1 MNWNKSLLSDSTNID
16 AISITYGNGYYVAVS
31 IQVVSGTYT
40 LNIMYTQNPADGWAT
55 KTLKNT
61 GVDNI
66 FTAGIAFTGSYFVI
80 PYTTAI
86 SHAFSVLVFSDPT
99 GDITDR
105 EAIFS
110 NTLPITLNSVRYIGS
125 KVIVCG
131 TKSESD
137 IRPYTSGWIWY
148 CTDPTS
154 DWESYCV
161 VEYSAET
168 STTGRAFDAAYDTQD
183 SKYNI
188 YAVARTNDTTNY
200 HRIYETADLAT
211 WHTPTELA
219 NDTLSSPP
227 FPTLAYCADYDAL
240 CLFLHGKIYISKG
253 NQDFIS
259 IDYPTSIGTESVR
272 TATSDGTKFLASSA
286 SNNQADLKV
295 LYSDGDPVVAS
306 NWHVDTLSTGN
317 QVSNS
322 AQFING
328 TKAFIV
334 LAGAGGSVQPAI
346 YTAKFNANE
355 FNRMKD
361 RVPTYPGRIKLTSAG
376 EADTYYLERYDEPTE
391 EGTKLSKVNL
401 LSDDAALAVWN
412 NTPPNVTCTPSTA
425 LEHLGK
431 NAFHVGDI
439 LTTVR
444 DLSGDDNW
452 LKCDGG
458 DVSQTD
464 YPELYAILTTGSI
477 DDSWRNST
485 ISTTDP
491 QYIDMATDGEWFVI
505 LRYLGA
511 SPYTYDVLYTRD
523 PSGVWEHKN
532 VGTGTQTNWTLLQY
546 VNGEFTFFYSSYTS
560 GASFP
565 YKIYAAHTAD
575 PSGEWT
581 VSEVWYSADT
591 SISGL
596 YVKGWTYADNKYVL
610 AVNYNH
616 TSYNGSIGIFW
627 SDTLASTL
635 QGTLYTFLGSLSTNP
650 VTNYSALSA
659 PAYGNGKWALSIYYL
674 NSVSGGNAYY
684 YNQIYYSSDINTLN
698 SSSLRLQCDSVTDNS
713 QYMHYVNALVYGN
726 GFWVGLRGRPSY
738 QGATADY
745 GVFYS
750 SDDLASYTF
759 VPNSSIRWSNDVN
772 ILYFENN
779 FMFLAADASAGST
792 GTKKLLWYTNDPR
805 AWESVTIYDGSAYI
819 NYQNISASTQ
829 NSIIFTVLRNG
840 SASLVPVW
848 HISGRSLPKLS
859 PGVGLNAY
867 IKAKEGD

>member
-1 MNWNKSLLSDSTNID
+1 MLSDSTNID

-391 EGTKLSKVNL
+391 EGTKLSKANL
-401 LSDDAALAVWN
+401 LSDDASLAVWN
-412 NTPPNVTCTPSTA
+412 NTPPSVTCTPSSA
-425 LEHLGK
+425 LEHLGN

-444 DLSGDDNW
+444 DLSGNENW
-452 LKCDGG
+452 LKCDG
-458 DVSQTD
+458 DAVSQTD
-464 YPELYAILTTGSI
+464 YPELYEILTTGSI
-477 DDSWRNST
+477 DDSWQNST

-505 LRYLGA
+505 LRYLGSG

-532 VGTGTQTNWTLLQY
+532 VGAGTQINWISLQY
-546 VNGEFTFFYSSYTS
+546 VNGEFVFFYPTYQAS
-560 GASFP
+560 ASFK
-565 YKIYAAHTAD
+565 YKIYAAHAAD

-581 VSEVWYSADT
+581 ISEIWYSTGIDIT
-591 SISGL
+591 GSF
-596 YVKGWTYADNKYVL
+596 YVKGWTYADNKYAL
-610 AVNYNH
+610 AVNLDH
-616 TSYNGSIGIFW
+616 ASYNASVYVFWTDSLEHTAQGQSTFYGSM
-627 SDTLASTL
+627 S
-635 QGTLYTFLGSLSTNP
+635 STNP
-650 VTNYSALSA
+650 QVYYAQSA
-659 PAYGNGKWALSIYYL
+659 PAYGNGKWALSIYFL
-674 NSVSGGNAYY
+674 NSYSGNAYY
-684 YNQIYYSSDINTLN
+684 YNHIYYSSDIGTLN
-698 SSSLRLQCDSVTDNS
+698 SSSSHLVCDSVLNNS
-713 QYMHYVNALVYGN
+713 QNMHWVVALVYGN
-726 GFWVGLRGRPSY
+726 GFWVGLRGRAQY

-750 SDDLASYTF
+750 SDDLASYAF
-759 VPNSSIRWSNDVN
+759 VPNSSIQWSNDVN
-772 ILYFENN
+772 ILFFENN
-779 FMFLAADASAGST
+779 FMFLSADATAGST

-805 AWESVTIYDGSAYI
+805 AWESVTIYDGPAYI
-819 NYQNISASTQ
+819 QFQNIATSIQ
-829 NSIIFTVLRNG
+829 NSIIFTVLRT
-840 SASLVPVW
+840 SSSLVPIW
-848 HISGRSLPKLS
+848 HIAGRSLPKLS